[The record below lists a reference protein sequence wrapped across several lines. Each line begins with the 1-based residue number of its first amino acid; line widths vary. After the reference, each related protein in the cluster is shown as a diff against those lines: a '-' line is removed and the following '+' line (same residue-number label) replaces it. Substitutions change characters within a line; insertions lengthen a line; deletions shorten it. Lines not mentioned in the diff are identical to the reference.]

1 MSNIFGQFDPFG
13 ELDPFNPIFGMG
25 LKDTKES
32 VTKLY
37 IEGKITKNQFIERM
51 KKIKDKANGQQ

>member
-1 MSNIFGQFDPFG
+1 MNNIFGQFEPFG
-13 ELDPFNPIFGMG
+13 ELNPFNSIFGMG

-51 KKIKDKANGQQ
+51 KKIEDKNNDK